1 MNIFYAPPSQI
12 NNGFIELL
20 DQEAKHASKVMRA
33 REGDTLT
40 VVDGKGGRYG
50 GIIRRITKKSVQL
63 EISDQQHVKRS
74 SPQLMLGMGIIKK
87 RDRLEFAVE
96 KAIELGAF
104 RVCLFR
110 SEHTI
115 KENVRMDRLES
126 IAVSA
131 MKQSLQSYLCSIDLY
146 YSLDEMMND
155 INADTTLVA
164 HEKVEEGEGQI
175 NLEEIEKGDK
185 VLLLVGPE
193 GGFSSQEIT
202 QFSDKGAEL
211 ISLGKNRLRAET
223 AAVAFMSQFL
233 IQKPDCK

>member
-40 VVDGKGGRYG
+40 VVDGEGSRYQ
-50 GIIRRITKKSVQL
+50 GIVRRITKKSVQL
-63 EISDQQHVKRS
+63 EIVDQQK
-74 SPQLMLGMGIIKK
+74 SPRTKPELILGMGIIKK

-96 KAIELGAF
+96 KAIELGAS

-131 MKQSLQSYLCSIDLY
+131 MKQSLQSYLCSVDLY
-146 YSLDEMMND
+146 YSLDEMLNTVT
-155 INADTTLVA
+155 ADSVLVA
-164 HEKVEEGEGQI
+164 HEKVEQSEGNI
-175 NLEEIEKGDK
+175 NFAEVDK
-185 VLLLVGPE
+185 SDKTFLLVGPE
-193 GGFSSQEIT
+193 GGFSSEEIEI
-202 QFSDKGAEL
+202 FLDREAKVV
-211 ISLGKNRLRAET
+211 SLGKNRLRTET
-223 AAVAFMSQFL
+223 AVVAFLSQFL
-233 IQKPDCK
+233 LKKPD